1 MGRGGD
7 DRLSRP
13 AFILHEHVEQI
24 AEMPGKFSG
33 PHGGPQLQRALKRHD
48 FNFQPPRGEQAL
60 IRGNVQDH
68 GIRSGQ

>member
-1 MGRGGD
+1 M
-7 DRLSRP
+7 
-13 AFILHEHVEQI
+13 
-24 AEMPGKFSG
+24 
-33 PHGGPQLQRALKRHD
+33 GGPQLQRALKRHD